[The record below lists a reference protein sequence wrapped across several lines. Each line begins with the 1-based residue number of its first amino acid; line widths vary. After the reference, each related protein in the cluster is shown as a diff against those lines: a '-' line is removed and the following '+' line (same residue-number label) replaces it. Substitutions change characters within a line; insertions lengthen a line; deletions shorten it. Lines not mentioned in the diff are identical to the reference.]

1 MQRLLF
7 NCQDI
12 IMKVIALRGKRD
24 CGKTQT
30 LIKVYEMMKTQGFQS
45 LSDLPED
52 YKDLGN
58 HDFRDVLERNGT
70 RIGIVSQG
78 DYARN
83 HSNGAISVKNLLKD
97 LEEDRGCDIAVCA
110 CQTGKGKGPIQEAID
125 SYQGQYIDK
134 QKSASKQNQDKEN
147 EQFAKQIFSELLKL
161 IG

>member
-1 MQRLLF
+1 
-7 NCQDI
+7 
-12 IMKVIALRGKRD
+12 MKVIALRGEQD

-30 LIKVYEMMKTQGFQS
+30 LIKVYEMMKFQGFQS
-45 LSDLPED
+45 LLGM
-52 YKDLGN
+52 YQDLGN
-58 HDFRDVLERNGT
+58 HDFRDVLECNGR

-97 LEEDRGCDIAVCA
+97 LEEDKQCDIAVCA

-125 SYQGQYIDK
+125 SYQGQYVDK
-134 QKSASKQNQDKEN
+134 QKSASDIEQDWEKEN
-147 EQFAKQIFSELLKL
+147 EQSAKQIFSELLKL

>member
-1 MQRLLF
+1 
-7 NCQDI
+7 
-12 IMKVIALRGKRD
+12 MKVIALRGERD

-58 HDFRDVLERNGT
+58 NDFRDVLEYNGR

-97 LEEDRGCDIAVCA
+97 LEEKKKCDIAVCA
-110 CQTGKGKGPIQEAID
+110 CQTGDGKIRIQKAIN

-134 QKSASKQNQDKEN
+134 QKSVSDIEQDWEKAN
-147 EQFAKQIFSELLKL
+147 EQSAERIFSELLKL